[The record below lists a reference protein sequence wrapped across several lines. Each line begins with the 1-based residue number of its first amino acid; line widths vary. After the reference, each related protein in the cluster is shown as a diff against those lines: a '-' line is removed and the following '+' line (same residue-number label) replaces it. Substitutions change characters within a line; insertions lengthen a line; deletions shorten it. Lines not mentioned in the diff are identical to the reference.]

1 MTFNSS
7 KLANGLTILTYNM
20 PNVNS
25 VAINLIVNVGS
36 RYEEADE
43 IGISHFLEHMAFK
56 GTKTRSAKQIAEEFD
71 AIGGNF
77 NAYTGYEQTIYY
89 AKILYENCYKAL
101 EILADIIQNSV
112 FSSSEIAKEYQ
123 VILQEIA
130 HTQDNPDE
138 LIYEK
143 FYESA
148 YSNQALG
155 RPILGNAES
164 LAKFNSDSFNNYI
177 DKYYH
182 AENIYL
188 SIAGNI
194 SHEQAVQYAEN
205 LFSSLKNKPRKTFD
219 KAFYTGGH
227 SFITKELEQTTLL
240 LGFESVPY
248 LNIEQ
253 LYHAQL
259 LSLILGCGMSSRLFQ
274 QIRENQGLAYSI
286 GSYNSSYYDS
296 GIFNIYAS
304 TNHDNLTLLTAEL
317 VKQIKKISIDLKE
330 SEIVRAKIQLK
341 TSIYMAQE
349 KSSYKS
355 EEIGKNFAI
364 FGKYLPIEQIITH
377 IMNITGQDII
387 NIALK
392 IFATKPT
399 LSIIGPNPLTI
410 NYQKL
415 ADKLASD

>member
-7 KLANGLTILTYNM
+7 KLPNGLTILTYNM

-36 RYEEADE
+36 RYENADE

-56 GTKTRSAKQIAEEFD
+56 GTKTRSARQIAEEFD

-77 NAYTGYEQTIYY
+77 NAYTGHEQTVYY
-89 AKILYENCYKAL
+89 SKVLYENCNKAL

-112 FSSSEIAKEYQ
+112 FSSLEIAKEYQ

-138 LIYEK
+138 LIHEK

-155 RPILGNAES
+155 RSILGNAET
-164 LAKFNSDSFNNYI
+164 LANFNSDSFSNYVN
-177 DKYYH
+177 KYYH

-188 SIAGNI
+188 SVAGNI
-194 SHEQAVQYAEN
+194 SHEQIVKYAED
-205 LFSSLKNKPRKTFD
+205 LFCSLPNKSRNSFD
-219 KAFYTGGH
+219 KASYTGGH
-227 SFITKELEQTTLL
+227 SFVTKNLEQTTIL
-240 LGFESVPY
+240 LGFESISY

-259 LSLILGCGMSSRLFQ
+259 LSLILGCGMSARLFQ

-296 GIFNIYAS
+296 GIFGIYAA
-304 TNHDNLTLLTAEL
+304 TNHDKLVLLAKEL
-317 VKQIKKISIDLKE
+317 ANQIKKISNDLKE
-330 SEIVRAKIQLK
+330 SEIVRAKMQLK
-341 TSIYMAQE
+341 TSIYIAQE

-355 EEIGKNFAI
+355 EEIGKNFAV
-364 FGKYLPIEQIITH
+364 FGKYLPMEQIITC
-377 IMNITGQDII
+377 IMNITSQDII

-399 LSIIGPNPLTI
+399 LSIIGPRPMTI
-410 NYQKL
+410 NYQEL
-415 ADKLASD
+415 AEELVSN